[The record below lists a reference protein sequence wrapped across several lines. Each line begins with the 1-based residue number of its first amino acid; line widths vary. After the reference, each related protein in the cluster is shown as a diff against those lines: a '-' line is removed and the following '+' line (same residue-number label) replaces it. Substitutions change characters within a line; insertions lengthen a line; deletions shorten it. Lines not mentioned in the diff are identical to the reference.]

1 MEVGKLKR
9 VNEINEF
16 SIDGTL
22 AGNSDVVVPTEKAV
36 KTYVDGLKVKGW
48 VSFNGTGTPTIID
61 SYNVSSIT
69 DLAEGK
75 YRINW
80 TTAFANA
87 NYVVVA
93 TCGHGGET
101 DLVMSTQA
109 FNTAYADVWCKVA
122 GGALYDSVRISV
134 IAIGLQ

>member
-1 MEVGKLKR
+1 MKTGDLSVQKTP
-9 VNEINEF
+9 V
-16 SIDGTL
+16 
-22 AGNSDVVVPTEKAV
+22 AV
-36 KTYVDGLKVKGW
+36 DDTARKDYVDGLKVKGW
-48 VSFNGTGTPTIID
+48 VSFNGTGTPTIIA

-93 TCGHGGET
+93 TCGLGGET
-101 DLVMSTQA
+101 DLVMSTQT
-109 FNTAYADVWCKVA
+109 FNTAYTDVWCKVA
-122 GGALYDSVRISV
+122 GGALYDSTRISV